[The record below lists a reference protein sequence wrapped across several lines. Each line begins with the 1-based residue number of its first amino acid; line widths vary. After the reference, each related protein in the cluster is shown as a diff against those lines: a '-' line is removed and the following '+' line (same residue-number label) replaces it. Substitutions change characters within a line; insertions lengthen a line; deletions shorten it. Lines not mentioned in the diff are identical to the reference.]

1 MQIIQ
6 NLSDLIEEEIGDAEK
21 YARLSLDHK
30 TDRPKLAELFNRLSA
45 EELNHMSLLHGAVTE
60 IIAEYR
66 REHGDPPAAMLAV
79 YDYLHKRQI
88 ERAAQVKALQAM
100 YKES

>member
-6 NLSDLIEEEIGDAEK
+6 NLSDMIEDEISDAEK
-21 YARLSLDHK
+21 YARRALDHK
-30 TDRPKLAELFNRLSA
+30 ADRPKLAELFSRLSA
-45 EELNHMSLLHGAVTE
+45 EELNHMSLLHGAVAE

-66 REHGDPPAAMLAV
+66 REHGDPPEAMMAL
-79 YDYLHKRQI
+79 YNYLNKKQI
-88 ERAAQVKALQAM
+88 DRAAQVKALQAM

>member
-30 TDRPKLAELFNRLSA
+30 ADRPKLAELFSRLSA
-45 EELNHMSLLHGAVTE
+45 EEMNHMSLLHAAAAE

-66 REHGDPPAAMLAV
+66 REKGDPPAAMLAV

-88 ERAAQVKALQAM
+88 ERAAQVKSMQAM